1 MSNETQNMI
10 DAAKSTDGAAF
21 KASFEAAI
29 SQKIGDALQT
39 KRQDV
44 AKNVFGNVRVP
55 TTEAKKQMDFEPG
68 GPGFGALVAKFEK
81 EKNPKKRAKLRAEI
95 DKRKKQHDLS

>member
-1 MSNETQNMI
+1 MSDKTKNMI
-10 DAAKSTDGAAF
+10 DAATNQDGAAF
-21 KASFEAAI
+21 KAEFDAAI
-29 SQKIGDALQT
+29 AQRVGETLHTQ
-39 KRQDV
+39 RQDI
-44 AKNVFGNVRVP
+44 AKNIFGNIRVP
-55 TTEAKKQMDFEPG
+55 TTEAKKQMEFEPG